1 MTVME
6 KANINRMVRNV
17 LFTALAA
24 LLSFGPVLQAQAQDK
39 GKDNSVVVKYL
50 GSVGNQPVFQIE
62 FDNEGEEEILVNLKD
77 TDGNVLYQERFKEKK
92 FSKKFQLNHSEDN
105 MKVVLSIT
113 TRKDRFTQQYQIDR
127 NTRLVEDI
135 IVTKVR

>member
-1 MTVME
+1 ME
-6 KANINRMVRNV
+6 KANINRIVKNV

-24 LLSFGPVLQAQAQDK
+24 LLFFGPVLQAQAQDN
-39 GKDNSVVVKYL
+39 GKNNSVVVKYL

-62 FDNEGEEEILVNLKD
+62 FDNAEEEEILVNLKD
-77 TDGNVLYQERFKEKK
+77 TDGNILYQERFKEKK
-92 FSKKFQLNHSEDN
+92 FSKKFQLEHTDDN

-113 TRKDRFTQQYQIDR
+113 SKKDRFTQQYQINR
-127 NTRLVEDI
+127 NTRLVEDV